1 MIAFV
6 CPKCGQKLRVKDEVA
21 GKRAKRPHC
30 AAVLTIPAA
39 PAPVPTMATG
49 SRLRPAARR
58 TRDRRCR
65 REPPSVAANPCL
77 V

>member
-6 CPKCGQKLRVKDEVA
+6 CPKCGQKLPVKDEVA
-21 GKRAKRPHC
+21 GKRAKCPHC

-49 SRLRPAARR
+49 SRLRPARGQGPTLPPRTAVRR
-58 TRDRRCR
+58 R
-65 REPPSVAANPCL
+65 
-77 V
+77 